1 MIKMW
6 QETIQRCFG
15 TNIVNYAKFE
25 TYAIE
30 EENN

>member
-1 MIKMW
+1 MW

-15 TNIVNYAKFE
+15 INIVNYARFE

-30 EENN
+30 QENN